1 MPLFLHCFYF
11 RSYQPITKIF
21 PCCTSKK
28 NIGRTWFQIVLESPL
43 EEYEENQQKKQSG
56 IKAFISIW
64 IKTLNIRGIFRARS
78 HSFKVWWHSFT
89 LAGPHLGVTRMGRR
103 RRRGG
108 SDWADRTPLHRAV
121 LLTFHG
127 SSFFLFLH
135 HVQKETISKVCTFL
149 LQNTAV
155 WCSFLYVIILGVCY
169 WQNC

>member
-64 IKTLNIRGIFRARS
+64 IKALNTLGEYLELDHIRLRYGGTHSPWQGHTWVWPEWGEGGEEEAATEQTGPPSTELCSRLSTAV
-78 HSFKVWWHSFT
+78 HSFFSYIMFKKKSFQRYV
-89 LAGPHLGVTRMGRR
+89 PFYWKIQQ
-103 RRRGG
+103 
-108 SDWADRTPLHRAV
+108 SDAH
-121 LLTFHG
+121 
-127 SSFFLFLH
+127 FFM
-135 HVQKETISKVCTFL
+135 
-149 LQNTAV
+149 
-155 WCSFLYVIILGVCY
+155 
-169 WQNC
+169 